1 MIRRARTQD
10 LDDIEKVYAA
20 ARRYMA
26 QSGNPKQWGDGYP
39 QREMLEQDIQKGW
52 LYVVEEAGHICGA
65 FAFIVGED
73 PTYAVIEEGEWF
85 NGAPYGTI
93 HRLAGD
99 GTMKGLFGK
108 CLSFC
113 KGIEPNIRA
122 DTHADNKTMQHVLE
136 KHGFQ
141 RCGIVHVWD
150 GTPRI
155 AYQYAG
161 ENGETL

>member
-1 MIRRARTQD
+1 MIRKAQLAD
-10 LDDIEKVYAA
+10 LDAVELVYAA

-26 QSGNPKQWGDGYP
+26 QSGNPTQWKDGYP
-39 QREMLEQDIQKGW
+39 QRELLEKDMEQGW
-52 LYVVEEAGHICGA
+52 LYVMEEGGRIHGV
-65 FAFIVGED
+65 FAFIVGDD
-73 PTYAVIEEGEWF
+73 PTYAVIEEGDWSSSD
-85 NGAPYGTI
+85 PYGTI
-93 HRLAGD
+93 HRLASD
-99 GTMKGLFGK
+99 GTEKGLFSK
-108 CLSFC
+108 CLKFC

-122 DTHADNKTMQHVLE
+122 DTHAHNKTMQHVLE

-155 AYQYAG
+155 AYQYTG